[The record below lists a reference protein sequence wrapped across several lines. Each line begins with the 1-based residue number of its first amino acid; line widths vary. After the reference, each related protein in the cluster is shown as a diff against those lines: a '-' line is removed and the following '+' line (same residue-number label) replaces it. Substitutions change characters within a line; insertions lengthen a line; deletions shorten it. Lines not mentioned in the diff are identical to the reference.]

1 MTRGLLGGTF
11 DPPHIGHLIAAR
23 EALERLGLDRVA
35 FLPAAVPPHKT
46 GSPISPAAHRLA
58 MLRAAVAGE
67 ARFEIEEAEL
77 DRTGPSYTV
86 DTLRALRT
94 AAPGTDL
101 VLLLGADQHAELS
114 TWREPAA
121 VRELARLV
129 VIVRAGE
136 VPDGAVERLDMPRI
150 DISSTLVRERV
161 ARGLSVR
168 WLVPGAVEQ
177 YIEDQGLYRT
187 GRRAAG

>member
-23 EALERLGLDRVA
+23 AALERLGLDRVA
-35 FLPAAVPPHKT
+35 FLPAAEPPHKT
-46 GSPISPAAHRLA
+46 ARHVSPAAQRLA

-67 ARFEIEEAEL
+67 PRFEIEEAEL
-77 DRTGPSYTV
+77 DRTGPSFTV
-86 DTLRALRT
+86 DTLRALRA

-101 VLLLGADQHAELS
+101 VLLLGADQYAELP

-129 VIVRAGE
+129 VIGRAGE
-136 VPDGAVERLDMPRI
+136 VPEGAVERLDMPRI

-161 ARGLSVR
+161 AGGLSVR
-168 WLVPGAVEQ
+168 WLVPRAVEQ

-187 GRRAAG
+187 GRGAAG